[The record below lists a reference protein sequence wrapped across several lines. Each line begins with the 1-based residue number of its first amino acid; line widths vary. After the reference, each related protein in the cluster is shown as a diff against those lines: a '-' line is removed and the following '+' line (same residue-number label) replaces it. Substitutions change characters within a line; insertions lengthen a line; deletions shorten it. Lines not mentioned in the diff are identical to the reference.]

1 MARIPRKDILDRLHG
16 MIDRGEPIIGGGA
29 GTGLSAKCEEAG
41 GIDLIVIYNSGR
53 YRMAG
58 RGSLAGLLAYG
69 NANDVVL
76 EMAREVLPVVK
87 KTPVL
92 AGVNGTDPFLILDD
106 FLHRLGELGFSGV
119 QNFPTVGIIDG
130 LFRQNL
136 EETGMGYGHE
146 VEMIRAAHEHDL
158 LTTPYVFNER
168 EAIAD
173 GRGRRRHHRLPHGPD
188 DRRQHRRRDRA
199 EARRLRAAHQ
209 GLVGGGAPRSM
220 QGHHR
225 AVPRRADRHA
235 RGCRR
240 SSWRSAPNAMAS
252 TEPRAWSAC
261 RPSRRSSK
269 PHVNSRRSE
278 DRREDPMSGAQFGTF
293 ILGLVVV
300 AIVVAIVVWLF
311 NWLYLRSS
319 KERAFVRT
327 GPGRAEGGDERRRLR
342 AAHRARGHPGQHE
355 HAQRLEVARGR
366 DKALITRDRMRVDVL
381 SEFYVRVQA
390 SDDAI
395 AAAAQTLGQRTMQP
409 DALRELIEGKF
420 VDALRTVA
428 AEMTMEEMHEKRGEY
443 VRRVRTVVAADLLQ
457 NGLELETVS
466 LTQLDQTA
474 MEYFNPS
481 NAFDAE
487 GLTRLTE
494 QIERRKK
501 IRNDIEQ
508 DTMIEIRNKNL
519 DTERQALE
527 IDRALE
533 HARLAQE
540 QDLETQRAAQRA
552 EIARERADKDQ
563 DAERAQITVAP
574 VDRAGAHRLGA
585 GGRGAAHRQGARGR
599 GARRSGAARRSSS
612 PSRSGRSP
620 SPSSRGPSRSAQAEA
635 DKARALAVTAE
646 EQVFTA
652 RETEMAQRRKSVELI
667 VAQQEAE
674 RDALRLTVAA
684 GAEKAAAADRGAA
697 VRAEAEAEA
706 DADKI
711 RSLATRIR
719 LEVDAEGTRL
729 MNEAQ
734 NLLSADARLSAMR
747 HEARSTSSRPSSAN
761 RSSRWSASRASRS
774 SMSTGWAAA
783 AAAAAGSTAATS
795 AAAWPTA
802 SSIRRLRFRAQAPL
816 IDQLPREIGVQGGDV
831 GRVAQGL
838 LDRTQGSSG
847 PPVPARTPGSSPR
860 QKGGRGSGPWSEVTV

>member
-1 MARIPRKDILDRLHG
+1 
-16 MIDRGEPIIGGGA
+16 
-29 GTGLSAKCEEAG
+29 
-41 GIDLIVIYNSGR
+41 
-53 YRMAG
+53 
-58 RGSLAGLLAYG
+58 
-69 NANDVVL
+69 
-76 EMAREVLPVVK
+76 
-87 KTPVL
+87 
-92 AGVNGTDPFLILDD
+92 
-106 FLHRLGELGFSGV
+106 
-119 QNFPTVGIIDG
+119 
-130 LFRQNL
+130 
-136 EETGMGYGHE
+136 
-146 VEMIRAAHEHDL
+146 
-158 LTTPYVFNER
+158 
-168 EAIAD
+168 
-173 GRGRRRHHRLPHGPD
+173 
-188 DRRQHRRRDRA
+188 
-199 EARRLRAAHQ
+199 
-209 GLVGGGAPRSM
+209 
-220 QGHHR
+220 
-225 AVPRRADRHA
+225 
-235 RGCRR
+235 
-240 SSWRSAPNAMAS
+240 
-252 TEPRAWSAC
+252 
-261 RPSRRSSK
+261 
-269 PHVNSRRSE
+269 
-278 DRREDPMSGAQFGTF
+278 MSGAQFGTF
-293 ILGLVVV
+293 VLGLIVVV
-300 AIVVAIVVWLF
+300 IVVAIIVWLF

-327 GPGRAEGGDERRRLR
+327 GLAGQKVVMNGGAFVL
-342 AAHRARGHPGQHE
+342 PIVHE
-355 HAQRLEVARGR
+355 VIPVNMNTLRLEVARGR

-474 MEYFNPS
+474 MEFFNPS

-552 EIARERADKDQ
+552 QVARERADKDQ
-563 DAERAQITVAP
+563 EAERAQI
-574 VDRAGAHRLGA
+574 
-585 GGRGAAHRQGARGR
+585 
-599 GARRSGAARRSSS
+599 
-612 PSRSGRSP
+612 
-620 SPSSRGPSRSAQAEA
+620 SSRQAIEQARIASERAVEEQRIAKEREVEELEIERRKAIELAEQERAVAVAEQSRAQSVAQAEA
-635 DKARALAVTAE
+635 DKARAIAVAE
-646 EQVFTA
+646 EEKVFTA

-674 RDALRLTVAA
+674 REALRLRVAA
-684 GAEKAAAADRGAA
+684 EAEKGAAADRGAA

-706 DADKI
+706 DAEKI
-711 RSLATRIR
+711 RALANRIR

-747 HEARSTSSRPSSAN
+747 LRLIDKLDSIIRESVKPMERIEGIKILHVDGLGGGGGGGHAGA
-761 RSSRWSASRASRS
+761 
-774 SMSTGWAAA
+774 GD
-783 AAAAAGSTAATS
+783 AGSGLADSVVNS
-795 AAAWPTA
+795 A
-802 SSIRRLRFRAQAPL
+802 LRFRAQAPL
-816 IDQLPREIGVQGGDV
+816 IDQLLREIGVAGGDV

-847 PPVPARTPGSSPR
+847 PPVPANPPG
-860 QKGGRGSGPWSEVTV
+860 E